1 VYVAS
6 VNRFEETKR
15 MRGIYNRYLLIGL
28 SLVGV
33 CVLIYLVGVFY
44 QSFFNN
50 PLDFAALV
58 FIIAIY
64 VGALY
69 HHLQR
74 SEG

>member
-1 VYVAS
+1 MKDI
-6 VNRFEETKR
+6 R
-15 MRGIYNRYLLIGL
+15 NRYLLIGL
-28 SLVGV
+28 MIVGICVVVYVVGV
-33 CVLIYLVGVFY
+33 LY
-44 QSFFNN
+44 QSFINN

-58 FIIAIY
+58 FIVAIY